1 MMKTVLR
8 SDNLKFLLEENIKS
22 KLFYCYSV
30 IRPIDSTAR
39 FIVAFLHK
47 CVSSKRQGLFA
58 WREEDP
64 STRKILESET
74 IFLLVYKQK
83 FRLQLL
89 FIIFVPGARIFRV
102 NAVYMVLTSSQCSQ
116 LGRSQRQGQV
126 RVFACKPNPENIW
139 RQDDPPPRIFLVLG
153 CSSLHVNS
161 PLKGFAKNINQKD

>member
-1 MMKTVLR
+1 MR

-22 KLFYCYSV
+22 KLFYCNSV

-39 FIVAFLHK
+39 FIVAFLHE
-47 CVSSKRQGLFA
+47 CVSSKRYGLFA
-58 WREEDP
+58 WREKDP

-102 NAVYMVLTSSQCSQ
+102 NAVYMVLTSS
-116 LGRSQRQGQV
+116 
-126 RVFACKPNPENIW
+126 
-139 RQDDPPPRIFLVLG
+139 
-153 CSSLHVNS
+153 
-161 PLKGFAKNINQKD
+161 